1 MGVGLSASPDRVNMM
16 EADAVIAWIDQ
27 MIVPHA
33 EDYYLSGR
41 FQVRVASENEKNAII
56 RVICVCM

>member
-41 FQVRVASENEKNAII
+41 FQVRVQVRMRKMSLSE
-56 RVICVCM
+56 